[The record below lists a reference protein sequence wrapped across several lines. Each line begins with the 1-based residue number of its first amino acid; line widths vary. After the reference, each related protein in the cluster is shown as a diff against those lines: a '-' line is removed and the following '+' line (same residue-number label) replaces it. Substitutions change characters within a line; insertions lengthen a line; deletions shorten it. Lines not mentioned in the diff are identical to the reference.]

1 MSASLVWHK
10 PGGFQS
16 LSWPQYNYEFVLY
29 ARHRRPRF
37 TALKAFS
44 TCFNAPRREH
54 SMKPDEFYTTVRRVT
69 SGRRLDLFVRRKIA
83 GFAGRGQEYE
93 YI

>member
-16 LSWPQYNYEFVLY
+16 LSRPQYNCEFVLY

-37 TALKAFS
+37 TASKAFI
-44 TCFNAPRREH
+44 TCFYAPRREH

-69 SGRRLDLFVRRKIA
+69 SGRRLDMFARRTLK
-83 GFAGRGQEYE
+83 GFEGWGQEYE